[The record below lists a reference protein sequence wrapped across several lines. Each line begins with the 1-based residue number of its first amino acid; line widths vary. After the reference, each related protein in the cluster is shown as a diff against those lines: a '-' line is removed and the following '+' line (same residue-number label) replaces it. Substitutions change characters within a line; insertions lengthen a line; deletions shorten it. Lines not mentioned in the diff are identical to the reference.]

1 MRKALLY
8 VIALFTM
15 TLSYEVSAQQR
26 VITGKV
32 ISEEDRQGLPG
43 ATVLVKGTTMGTTT
57 DLEGN
62 YSISVPEG
70 SNVLTYSFVG
80 LKTIEESIGNRSIIN
95 VTLTVDVS
103 QLSEIV
109 VTGYG
114 TQVRREVTGAI
125 SSVGYK
131 EIQNLPVAGLDQ
143 AIQGR
148 AAGVLVSSASG
159 TPGGAVSI
167 NVRGTASISASN
179 EPLYVVDGMPIYSG
193 NTSSAGL
200 GGQVTNV
207 LSQINPNDIESIE
220 ILKDA
225 ASAAIYGSRA
235 ANGVVLITTKRGRTG
250 ASQIDLSVYTGVQE
264 PTKRVENVTGSQ
276 WRELMNESR
285 TNDGRAAIFT
295 DEQVANS
302 PDANWYDEIFRTGTI
317 EDYNLSVRGGSEQT
331 QFSFSAGYFKNDG
344 FFKSFGLERF
354 STNMTV
360 DHKFNERLDLRS
372 SLRMVNTRQELNGND
387 NNIFGVFSAAQ
398 LGRPDFDAYLEDG
411 SYNHA
416 FSTLIAHPGALVNE
430 VKNDLN
436 EYRLLPNLA
445 VGYKIIPDLRFET
458 SFRADIIY
466 GRQDR
471 YNPNT
476 VRSGFASNG
485 TGIQNNNLF
494 TNYLIENLLTYTKSV
509 GKDHIFDAL
518 LGQSYQKYITETGS
532 VTGINFPGPSFE
544 YITSAAAVNSGS
556 SLRTEYALI
565 SYFGRVNYRW
575 KDKLLVSANLRTDGS
590 SRFGQDTRYGVFPAA
605 SVGYILSEEEFLK
618 NSNAISFL
626 KGRVSY
632 GITGNQDGIGNFD
645 ALNLYSAGSN
655 YLASPGFFPSQLPN
669 PLLSWEESA
678 TLNFGVDM
686 GFLSDRF
693 QLSAEY
699 FIQETSNL
707 LLNKPIPSTSGFTS
721 VTENI
726 GSMRNNGFELT
737 LSGNVLNTRGFKWDT
752 QFNISFIKNEVTA
765 MVDDDTPIN
774 SLTSRAAVGQP
785 LGVFFL
791 IESEGVDPETGDLMF
806 VDFNE
811 DGQIT
816 PDDRQYLGKPNPDF
830 FGGFNNTFTYKGFD
844 LNVFFAFTYGFDIIN
859 RSAQFN
865 QHLGVSSWGMSEL
878 ALNRWQ
884 QPGDITNI
892 PRATV
897 LDQNRNARA
906 DSDRWLEDG
915 SFLRLRNLSL
925 GYTLPQSLTS
935 RIGIRQAR
943 FYVMAQNLFTF
954 TNYTGWDPELNS
966 NPGANIARNY
976 DFLTFP
982 QARTTTIGLNIGF

>member
-1 MRKALLY
+1 MRKVLL
-8 VIALFTM
+8 LG
-15 TLSYEVSAQQR
+15 LSLLLASASVFAQSR
-26 VITGKV
+26 VVTGTV
-32 ISEEDRQGLPG
+32 ISNEDNLPVPG
-43 ATVLVKGTTMGTTT
+43 VSVIVKGTTVGVAT
-57 DLEGN
+57 DLDGN
-62 YSISVPEG
+62 YSLNVPG
-70 SNVLTYSFVG
+70 GNNLLVFSFVG
-80 LKTIEESIGNRSIIN
+80 FQTQEAAIGNRSTVNI
-95 VTLTVDVS
+95 TLNPDLKS
-103 QLSEIV
+103 LQEV
-109 VTGYG
+109 VVVGYG
-114 TQVRREVTGAI
+114 EMTKREVTGAI
-125 SSVGYK
+125 SSVGSK
-131 EIQNLPVAGLDQ
+131 DIQNLPVAGLDQ

-148 AAGVLVSSASG
+148 AAGVLVSSSSG
-159 TPGGAVSI
+159 TPGGAISI

-225 ASAAIYGSRA
+225 ASAAIYGSRG
-235 ANGVVLITTKRGRTG
+235 ANGVVLITTKRGKAG
-250 ASQIDLSVYTGVQE
+250 ASQIDLSVYKGVQE
-264 PTKRVENVTGSQ
+264 PTKRVENLTGSQ
-276 WRELMNESR
+276 WREIMNESR
-285 TNDGRAAIFT
+285 TNDGRAPIFS
-295 DEQVANS
+295 DEQVANA
-302 PDANWYDEIFRTGTI
+302 PDANWYDEIFRQGTI
-317 EDYNLSVRGGSEQT
+317 EDYNLSVRGGTEQT
-331 QFSFSAGYFKNDG
+331 QFFFSAGYFKNDG
-344 FFKSFGLERF
+344 FMKSFGLERF
-354 STNMTV
+354 STNMSV

-372 SLRMVNTRQELNGND
+372 SLRIVNTRQELNGND

-398 LGRPDFDAYLEDG
+398 LGRPDFEAYLEDG

-430 VKNDLN
+430 VKNELN
-436 EYRLLPNLA
+436 EYRLQPNMA
-445 VGYKIIPDLRFET
+445 VGYKIIPGLRFET

-476 VRSGFASNG
+476 VRSGFANNG

-494 TNYLIENLLTYTKSV
+494 TTYLNENLLTYSKTV
-509 GKDHIFDAL
+509 AEDHVFDAL
-518 LGQSYQKYITETGS
+518 LGQSYQKYVTETGS
-532 VTGINFPGPSFE
+532 VTGINFPGPAFQ
-544 YITSAAAVNSGS
+544 YITSAAEVNSGS
-556 SLRTEYALI
+556 SFRTEYALI

-575 KDKLLVSANLRTDGS
+575 KDKFLVSANLRTDGS
-590 SRFGQDTRYGVFPAA
+590 SRFGADTRYGVFPAA

-618 NSNAISFL
+618 NSNTISLL

-645 ALNLYSAGSN
+645 ALNLYSAGAN

-669 PLLSWEESA
+669 PLLSWEQSA
-678 TLNFGVDM
+678 TLNFGLDM
-686 GFLSDRF
+686 GFFRDRV

-721 VTENI
+721 ITENI
-726 GSMRNNGFELT
+726 GSMRNNGIELS
-737 LSGNVLNTRGFKWDT
+737 LSGNVVNTRGFNWDT

-765 MVDDDTPIN
+765 MVDDETPIN
-774 SLTSRAAVGQP
+774 SLQSRAAVGQP
-785 LGVFFL
+785 LGAFFL
-791 IESEGVDPETGDLMF
+791 IKSEGVDPETGDLMF

-830 FGGFNNTFTYKGFD
+830 FGGLNNTFTYKGFD
-844 LNVFFAFTYGFDIIN
+844 LNIFFQFTYGFDIIN
-859 RSAQFN
+859 RSAQFG
-865 QHLGVSSWGMSEL
+865 QHLGVSAWGMTEL
-878 ALNRWQ
+878 TLNRWQ

-897 LDQNRNARA
+897 LDPNRNARA

-915 SFLRLRNLSL
+915 SFLRLKNLSL

-935 RIGIRQAR
+935 RIGVRQAR
-943 FYVMAQNLFTF
+943 VYAMAQNLFTW